1 MRTFTTLIRKTDYE
15 VIVGIDTGTHTGIAI
30 WVRKAKR
37 LSAIETMEIHR
48 ALDLVKALKVIYGQG
63 LLIRFEDAR
72 LRTWFGTKDAA
83 QLQGAGSIKRD
94 AAIWEDF
101 LKEEKIDYEA
111 VAPKNNK
118 TKLTASY
125 FQQLTGCTESTDE
138 HGRDAAMLV
147 FNF

>member
-1 MRTFTTLIRKTDYE
+1 MAKNTIRIKTDYE
-15 VIVGIDTGTHTGIAI
+15 AFVGIDTGTHTGVAI
-30 WVRKAKR
+30 WLRKSKKIAVVD
-37 LSAIETMEIHR
+37 TMRIHQ
-48 ALDLVKALKVIYGQG
+48 AMGMVKALGVVYGQQ

-101 LKEEKIDYEA
+101 LKDAKIDYEA

-118 TKLTASY
+118 TKLSASL
-125 FQQLTGCTESTDE
+125 FQQMTGWTESTDE